1 MKNNILIIGGGPAG
15 LEAASGL
22 QRLGYNVIL
31 IEKST
36 TLGGHLSSWD
46 RLFPDGV
53 SAKEKLK
60 GLLAQM
66 DGVKCF
72 TDTDVRSINRLDKSY
87 NVILSN
93 GITVLADAV
102 LVASG
107 FDLFQAEKKEEYGYG
122 IYDRVITNADL
133 EAWFNAGP
141 DSDNRIDKP
150 KRIGFVHCVGSRDE
164 KSGCRSCSKVC
175 CATAVKQACEIK
187 QAFPDAQVY
196 CFYMDLRMFGR
207 HYEDLYLS
215 AQKDYNVRFIRG
227 RVEEVSETVD
237 GSLLVKAEDT
247 VAGKPLKV
255 TLDLLVL
262 MAGMRPS
269 AAGKRVGKLLEMP
282 IEEDGFFAVRDSILS
297 GQRSGLPGVFL
308 AGAST
313 GPKTLPETI
322 AEARAAVIDIDKYLS
337 GIFPDVKNYKTLLR
351 ERW

>member
-22 QRLGYNVIL
+22 QGLGYNVIL
-31 IEKST
+31 IERAS
-36 TLGGHLSSWD
+36 TLGGHLASWD
-46 RLFPDGV
+46 RLFPDGA
-53 SAKEKLK
+53 SASAALDW
-60 GLLAQM
+60 LLGKM

-72 TDTDVRSINRLDKSY
+72 TDTEVQSINRLDKSY

-107 FDLFQAEKKEEYGYG
+107 FDLFKAEKKEEYGYG
-122 IYDRVITNADL
+122 IYDHVITNADL
-133 EAWFNAGP
+133 EAWFGSGT
-141 DSDNRIDKP
+141 DIRINNP
-150 KRIGFVHCVGSRDE
+150 KKIGFVHCVGSRDE

-175 CATAVKQACEIK
+175 CATAVKQACEMK

-207 HYEDLYLS
+207 HYEDLYLR
-215 AQKDYNVRFIRG
+215 AQKDFGVRFIRG
-227 RVEEVSETVD
+227 RVAEVSENVD

-269 AAGKRVGKLLEMP
+269 ASGKRVGELLEMP
-282 IEEDGFFAVRDSILS
+282 VEEDGFFAVRDAILS
-297 GQRSGLPGVFL
+297 GQRSQLPGLFL
-308 AGAST
+308 AGAAT

-322 AEARAAVIDIDKYLS
+322 ADARGAVVEIDRYLS
-337 GIFPDVKNYKTLLR
+337 NIFPDAKNYKTLVR

>member
-1 MKNNILIIGGGPAG
+1 MKNNVLIIGGGAAG

-31 IEKST
+31 IERT
-36 TLGGHLSSWD
+36 TMLGGHLASWD
-46 RLFPDGV
+46 RLFPDGA
-53 SAKEKLK
+53 SATGTLD
-60 GLLAQM
+60 GLLARM

-72 TDTDVRSINRLDKSY
+72 TDTEVQSINRLEKSY

-107 FDLFQAEKKEEYGYG
+107 FDLFKAERKEEYGYG
-122 IYDRVITNADL
+122 IYDHVITNADL
-133 EAWFNAGP
+133 EAWFASG
-141 DSDNRIDKP
+141 SDTRIDSP
-150 KRIGFVHCVGSRDE
+150 KKIGFVHCVGSRDE

-175 CATAVKQACEIK
+175 CATAVKQACEMK
-187 QAFPDAQVY
+187 QAFPDAQIY

-207 HYEDLYLS
+207 HYEDLYLG
-215 AQKDYNVRFIRG
+215 AQKEYGVRFIRG
-227 RVEEVSETVD
+227 RVAEVSENVD

-269 AAGKRVGKLLEMP
+269 AAGRRVGGLLQMP
-282 IEEDGFFAVRDSILS
+282 VEEDGFFAVRDGILS
-297 GQRSGLPGVFL
+297 GQRSQLPGLFL
-308 AGAST
+308 AGAAT
-313 GPKTLPETI
+313 GPKTLPETL
-322 AEARAAVIDIDKYLS
+322 ADARGAVTEIDRYLS
-337 GIFPDVKNYKTLLR
+337 DVFPNAKNYKTLVR

>member
-107 FDLFQAEKKEEYGYG
+107 FDLFQAEKK
-122 IYDRVITNADL
+122 
-133 EAWFNAGP
+133 
-141 DSDNRIDKP
+141 
-150 KRIGFVHCVGSRDE
+150 
-164 KSGCRSCSKVC
+164 
-175 CATAVKQACEIK
+175 
-187 QAFPDAQVY
+187 
-196 CFYMDLRMFGR
+196 
-207 HYEDLYLS
+207 
-215 AQKDYNVRFIRG
+215 
-227 RVEEVSETVD
+227 
-237 GSLLVKAEDT
+237 
-247 VAGKPLKV
+247 
-255 TLDLLVL
+255 
-262 MAGMRPS
+262 
-269 AAGKRVGKLLEMP
+269 
-282 IEEDGFFAVRDSILS
+282 
-297 GQRSGLPGVFL
+297 
-308 AGAST
+308 
-313 GPKTLPETI
+313 
-322 AEARAAVIDIDKYLS
+322 
-337 GIFPDVKNYKTLLR
+337 
-351 ERW
+351 